1 MMKTTGANS
10 APVVL
15 LGATTPGAPG
25 WGPRRTLF
33 VGVTRPSGTWVF
45 ALRANLC
52 RHIVQNGADLSF
64 EARKADRGDGKI
76 TQHQRVPLLS
86 IEAGVVC
93 RRTRYALR
101 DQLPYGRWIGGR

>member
-25 WGPRRTLF
+25 
-33 VGVTRPSGTWVF
+33 PSGTWVF